1 MLLRVWKLLMIS
13 STSALSARKGKMCQ
27 SRNRKPDEKAKE
39 PLDFVHCDLAGPID
53 PVAKDGYKYAL
64 SFVDDYT
71 GINIVYFLKQKSD
84 TLEATEKFLSDTAP
98 FGKIRRLR
106 SDNGSEFTSKNFKSL
121 LRKNAIKHEMSA
133 PYSPHQN
140 GTVERAWRSLFD
152 MARCLLLEANL
163 PKQLGPYAVL
173 ASAYIRNRCYNSR
186 LGKTPFEA
194 LTEKRPNI
202 RNMRVFGSTCFAYVQ
217 NAKKLDARSKNG
229 VFMGYDKESPAYVVY
244 YPEENKVE
252 RVDA

>member
-1 MLLRVWKLLMIS
+1 MIN

-84 TLEATEKFLSDTAP
+84 TLEATEKFLSDTTP

-121 LRKNAIKHEMSA
+121 LRKNAIKHAMSA
-133 PYSPHQN
+133 PYSPDQN
-140 GTVERAWRSLFD
+140 GTVERAW
-152 MARCLLLEANL
+152 RCLLLEANL

-194 LTEKRPNI
+194 LTGKRPNI
-202 RNMRVFGSTCFAYVQ
+202 GNMRVFGSTCFAYVQ